1 MTSPLHRDAV
11 EVLSL
16 LPADGRRDD
25 FLQFLADH
33 PDAMSRECAS
43 GHLTASALVVDPDH
57 GAVLLMLHRKLG
69 RWLQMGGHCELSD
82 VSVRAAAAREA
93 REESGIR
100 GLNISAMPIN
110 LDRHALQ
117 CDGRH
122 LDHLDVQYLAIA
134 PAAAPFVAN
143 DESLRLQWFAYD
155 DIPRDDTA
163 VTTLVTAARLQ
174 FEGN

>member
-1 MTSPLHRDAV
+1 
-11 EVLSL
+11 
-16 LPADGRRDD
+16 
-25 FLQFLADH
+25 
-33 PDAMSRECAS
+33 
-43 GHLTASALVVDPDH
+43 
-57 GAVLLMLHRKLG
+57 MLHRKLG

-134 PAAAPFVAN
+134 PAAATFVAN